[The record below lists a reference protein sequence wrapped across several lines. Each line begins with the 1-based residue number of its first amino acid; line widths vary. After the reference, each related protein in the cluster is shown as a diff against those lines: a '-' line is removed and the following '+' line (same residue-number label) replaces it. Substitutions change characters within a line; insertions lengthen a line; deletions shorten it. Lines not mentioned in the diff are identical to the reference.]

1 MALYQPSN
9 IIPSSF
15 SGTGNGVVSEAEQ
28 ASVSWMIN
36 GTSRMTGFQIQIY
49 KNSDDS
55 LVYDSTKIIVD
66 GGVSGTDERGNP
78 VQYTYF
84 PQKTWSNLGDIG
96 IHDGN
101 AYKMFI
107 TQFWGDNQSVTQ
119 YSASYF
125 ISRTA
130 PTLSLNNF
138 SPNQTVSNIQ
148 YTFSATYTQ
157 AQSDAINWCRWML
170 AKVVNGQYNVI
181 DDTGIINTGVLS
193 YTANGLLD
201 GNTYAIMCEVQTE
214 NGVTVS
220 TGWNNFDVSYTN
232 IISPNQLSST
242 CTADGAIFTD
252 LRENIVLTGNASVLD
267 GNLIVTPGQT
277 ATFSSFENG
286 TQIAIANPVTLAL
299 KLDVTGLNRLMNN
312 QSMIK
317 CIDTVCLGSL
327 VFSWV
332 YESIGVSKVL
342 VYKYTGGS
350 GSGFTLQYTAIIN
363 VDPSDISEN
372 CSMHVVPSSL
382 VLHTKTK
389 VYFFSIDSVT
399 NALTLVQS
407 ITVDSVGEI
416 YYAKF
421 ASNGYSRFIV
431 VGGAQDTAYY
441 SYDSSNGSIT
451 FLGNLGF
458 ASGCFES
465 TGRADILIAIFGR
478 ISAYGKCASIYK
490 SVMGNSLTYDKDIV
504 ISSDLNYN
512 CYDIVGFA
520 ETDNFIVSYSS
531 WENGSPS
538 NQNAQSNY
546 VQISSQ
552 DHNVSYSVGAS
563 IPALSRERFLYG
575 VIRIDPNQDTKNKMI
590 CDGKSMYN
598 YLSSDNSITKM
609 YNIPFANTSS
619 YASTDVRSSFFQITL
634 NSVSGIS
641 FAMESLMLYSKAYD
655 QRTIISALQTNNASY
670 SALILYSSA
679 LYTTNPIVAA
689 NLLIVSDVSNTRY
702 YFLDGENI
710 VRQGIVASANNLNSF
725 AKIQFWGS
733 NNKGFS
739 SVEFFGVL
747 PGNYSSSIDYFN
759 LNWNDSPLILGSNFE
774 LNNGTISNIRG
785 VNTTS
790 PWKYFYR
797 YNNGVGNF
805 VYRVPNT
812 SYGVKDFTLSS
823 NQSYSFGLFFVNP
836 SAPIS
841 KRSTLMNSAEIC
853 VRYNSYVL
861 IEAQADADYP
871 NVFHAVK
878 SWRFGNN
885 IVNGAISN
893 NNSPSFLTNFTP
905 YKLKQPMSLLG
916 KSGSLQAM
924 LSNVKNSSYSDS
936 VTMMESLY
944 NASASQNT
952 FFLKD
957 LKGNMY
963 MVAIS
968 APITQTIN
976 NKSTVQEVSVSLNW
990 EEVGSMEGI
999 SVIQL
1004 PSDEGWDN
1012 LMQN

>member
-15 SGTGNGVVSEAEQ
+15 AGTGNGVVSAAAT

-36 GTSRMTGFQIQIY
+36 GTSRMTGFQIEIY
-49 KNSDDS
+49 RNSDDS
-55 LVYDSTKIIVD
+55 LVYNSGQITVGA
-66 GGVSGTDERGNP
+66 GGVSGTDARGNP
-78 VQYTYF
+78 VQYTYSNF
-84 PQKTWSNLGDIG
+84 PGTTWSYLGIQ
-96 IHDGN
+96 DGN

-107 TQFWGDNQSVTQ
+107 TQFWGNNQSVTQ

-138 SPNQTVSNIQ
+138 SPPQTVSNIE

-220 TGWNNFDVSYTN
+220 TGWNDFDVSYTN

-252 LRENIVLTGNASVLD
+252 LRENIVLTGDASVLD

-277 ATFSSFENG
+277 ATFSNFEDG
-286 TQIAIANPVTLAL
+286 TPIAIGEPVTLAL

-312 QSMIK
+312 QSMIE
-317 CIDTVCLGSL
+317 CIDTVCDGRL
-327 VFSWV
+327 VFSWI

-342 VYKYTGGS
+342 VYKYTGGE
-350 GSGFTLQYTAIIN
+350 GSGFSLADTAIIA

-372 CSMHVVPSSL
+372 CSMHVVPSYL

-399 NALTLVQS
+399 NDLTLVQS

-421 ASNGYSRFIV
+421 AFNGHSNLIV

-441 SYDSSNGSIT
+441 TYDSNNGSIT
-451 FLGNLGF
+451 FSGNLGF

-465 TGRADILIAIFGR
+465 TGISDLLIAIFGR

-490 SVMGNSLTYDKDIV
+490 IVIGSSLEYDQDIV
-504 ISSDLNYN
+504 ISSGLNYN
-512 CYDIVGFA
+512 CYDIVGFTG
-520 ETDNFIVSYSS
+520 TDNFIVSYSS

-538 NQNAQSNY
+538 NNNAQSNY
-546 VQISSQ
+546 VQISYENN
-552 DHNVSYSVGAS
+552 NVSYSVGAA
-563 IPALSRERFLYG
+563 IPSLSRERFLYG
-575 VIRIDPNQDTKNKMI
+575 VIRIDPNQDTPNKMI

-609 YNIPFANTSS
+609 YNIPFANASS
-619 YASTDVRSSFFQITL
+619 YASTDVRSSFFQITS

-641 FAMESLMLYSKAYD
+641 FAMESLMLYSKAYNQD
-655 QRTIISALQTNNASY
+655 TGIIAQQTDTSEYSTLISY
-670 SALILYSSA
+670 SSVNFAGD
-679 LYTTNPIVAA
+679 TTKYPIVAA
-689 NLLIVSDVSNTRY
+689 NLLIVADVSNTRY
-702 YFLDGENI
+702 YFLDGENT
-710 VRQGIVASANNLNSF
+710 VGQGIVANANNLNSF
-725 AKIQFWGS
+725 AKIQFWGGS
-733 NNKGFS
+733 NKGFS
-739 SVEFFGVL
+739 SVEFVGVL
-747 PGNYSSSIDYFN
+747 TGNYSPSIDYFN
-759 LNWNDSPLILGSNFE
+759 LNWNDSPVILGSNFE
-774 LNNGTISNIRG
+774 LNNGIISNISG
-785 VNTTS
+785 VNTTY

-823 NQSYSFGLFFVNP
+823 NQSYSFGVLEQ
-836 SAPIS
+836 
-841 KRSTLMNSAEIC
+841 STLMNSAEIC

-936 VTMMESLY
+936 VPMMESLY

-976 NKSTVQEVSVSLNW
+976 NKSTVQEVKVSLKW